1 METLGTGYFYTWAR
15 YLSEHLAVLPLGVP
29 GRLVA
34 THDAP
39 LGLLALIDR
48 PPWERRRAAA
58 AGPGPDPKPDP
69 KGSTKPRA
77 RPTLERFEGGR
88 WRAVAP
94 ADRLQLP
101 QPAVQARHLSVQG
114 FRY

>member
-1 METLGTGYFYTWAR
+1 MWAR
-15 YLSEHLAVLPLGVP
+15 YLSEHLAVLPLSVP

-58 AGPGPDPKPDP
+58 ARPDPNPESDP
-69 KGSTKPRA
+69 KGSAKPKA

-101 QPAVQARHLSVQG
+101 QPAVQASHVSVHCPHCTLKP
-114 FRY
+114 

>member
-1 METLGTGYFYTWAR
+1 MWAR

-58 AGPGPDPKPDP
+58 AGPGPGSDPDP
-69 KGSTKPRA
+69 KGPTKPRV
-77 RPTLERFEGGR
+77 RPMLERFEGGR

-94 ADRLQLP
+94 SDRLQLP
-101 QPAVQARHLSVQG
+101 QPAVQARQTLKPQCSLP
-114 FRY
+114 